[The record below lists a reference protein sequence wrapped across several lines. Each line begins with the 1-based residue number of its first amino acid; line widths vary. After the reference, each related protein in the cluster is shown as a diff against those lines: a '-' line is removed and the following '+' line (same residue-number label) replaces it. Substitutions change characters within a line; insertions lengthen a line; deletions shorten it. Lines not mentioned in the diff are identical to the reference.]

1 MKLTNILYRRQ
12 YKIQLSSS
20 TPNLDLKSLDTM
32 GIWINP
38 TDKHYLLTLKS
49 GDDPN
54 VDFAIFEKNFR
65 EKTGLTSDEAK
76 IEAKDGPL
84 TLQNAVDTPWF

>member
-12 YKIQLSSS
+12 YKIQLTAS
-20 TPNLDLKSLDTM
+20 TPNLDLKALSTM

-38 TDKHYLLTLKS
+38 VDKHYLLTLKS

-54 VDFAIFEKNFR
+54 MDSVIFEKNFR

-76 IEAKDGPL
+76 IEAKYGPF
-84 TLQNAVDTPWF
+84 TLQNAVDKPWF

>member
-1 MKLTNILYRRQ
+1 
-12 YKIQLSSS
+12 
-20 TPNLDLKSLDTM
+20 M

-38 TDKHYLLTLKS
+38 VDKHYLLTLKS

-54 VDFAIFEKNFR
+54 MDSVIFEKNFR

-76 IEAKDGPL
+76 IEAKYGPF
-84 TLQNAVDTPWF
+84 TLQNAVDKPWF

>member
-1 MKLTNILYRRQ
+1 MLRGDYYEVNKY
-12 YKIQLSSS
+12 SVSAP
-20 TPNLDLKSLDTM
+20 TPNLDLKALSTM

-38 TDKHYLLTLKS
+38 VDKHYLLTLKS

-54 VDFAIFEKNFR
+54 MDSVIFEKNFR

-76 IEAKDGPL
+76 IEAKYGPF
-84 TLQNAVDTPWF
+84 TLQNAVDKPWF

>member
-54 VDFAIFEKNFR
+54 VDFAIFEKNL
-65 EKTGLTSDEAK
+65 EKKQD
-76 IEAKDGPL
+76 
-84 TLQNAVDTPWF
+84 